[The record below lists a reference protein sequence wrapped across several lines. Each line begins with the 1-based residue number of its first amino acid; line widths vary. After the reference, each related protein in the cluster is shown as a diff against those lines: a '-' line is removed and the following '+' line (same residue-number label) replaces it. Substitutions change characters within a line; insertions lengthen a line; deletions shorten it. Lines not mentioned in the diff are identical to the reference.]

1 MINKYYAKKFCK
13 DYTKIENYEEA
24 VNDTT
29 QTWHCHHI
37 LGEILTKQQ
46 LLDHDFYYDIPPCML
61 KFVTKAE
68 HRRLHN
74 MNMSEETC
82 RKRNEA
88 LKGRTF
94 TAETR
99 RKMSEAMK
107 GRTLSNET
115 RKKLSEAAKGE
126 NNPNFGKKVSE
137 ETRRKLSEAAKR
149 QWAAIKNLKTNNT

>member
-74 MNMSEETC
+74 MNMSEETR

-149 QWAAIKNLKTNNT
+149 QWTAIKNLKTNNT